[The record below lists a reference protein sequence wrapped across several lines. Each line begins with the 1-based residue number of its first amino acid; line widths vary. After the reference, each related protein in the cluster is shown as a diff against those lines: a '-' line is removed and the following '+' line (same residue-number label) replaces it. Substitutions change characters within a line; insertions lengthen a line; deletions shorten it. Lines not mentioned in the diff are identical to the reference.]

1 MRGGARP
8 GAGRPRKDGPKLSE
22 VRGLRVADVAAV
34 FAALDAIAPGKAR
47 GEQLEEALRLA
58 KVVGGRPAI
67 PACAG

>member
-34 FAALDAIAPGKAR
+34 YAALDAIAPEKAR

-58 KVVGGRPAI
+58 MGAKCGQ
-67 PACAG
+67 